1 MFIPSILV
9 RGAFGWTR
17 VATATALLG
26 LLAVTALMFAPP
38 PPRLLEAN
46 SPPDAVGSITLTR
59 SGSTLTVSWNA
70 VDGAAKY
77 HALYQADGAGDWL
90 PPIPDY
96 KNITATSFTFNIDS
110 SKSYVVGVRAGNAN
124 GWGAWTDSPASHP
137 PLPAAVG
144 SIALNRSGSTLT
156 GQLERRRWRRQV
168 SRPLSSRRRR
178 RLAAAYPRLPEHHRY
193 QLSASTLTATSPT
206 SSASAPA
213 TLPAGGRGPTPR
225 PAIPRCPPPWAASP

>member
-1 MFIPSILV
+1 MINHSV
-9 RGAFGWTR
+9 FGRTR
-17 VATATALLG
+17 VITFSAALL
-26 LLAVTALMFAPP
+26 APP
-38 PPRLLEAN
+38 GPAVCRTNVPRPKLLEAN

-96 KNITATSFTFNIDS
+96 QNITATSFSFDIDS

-144 SIALNRSGSTLT
+144 SITLNRSGSTLT
-156 GQLERRRWRRQV
+156 V
-168 SRPLSSRRRR
+168 SWNAVAG
-178 RLAAAYPRLPEHHRY
+178 AAKYHALYQADGAGDWLPPISDY
-193 QLSASTLTATSPT
+193 KNITDTSFTFNMTAPSPT

-213 TLPAGGRGPTPR
+213 TPPVGARGPTPP
-225 PAIPRCPPPWAASP
+225 PASPRCPPPWAASP